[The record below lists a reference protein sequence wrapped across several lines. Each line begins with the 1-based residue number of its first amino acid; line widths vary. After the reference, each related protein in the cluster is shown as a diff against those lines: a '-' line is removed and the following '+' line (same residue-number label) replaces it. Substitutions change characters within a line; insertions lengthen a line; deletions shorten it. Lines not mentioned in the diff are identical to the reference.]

1 MGQIE
6 SGGLKAVGVAR
17 SSSED
22 YQMPRSQRDAA
33 ARSGAAREHEVE
45 ARHLETSLVTEI
57 RVDMWLILHTLYSY
71 IVLVHM

>member
-57 RVDMWLILHTLYSY
+57 YGSHTRDDTRAPA
-71 IVLVHM
+71 